1 MIALRVYPHVACFI
15 IHVFTRAFR
24 LAMPILRRDDVG
36 TRHFLFLPQGGRAE
50 GRGSEE
56 K

>member
-1 MIALRVYPHVACFI
+1 MITLRVYPHVACFI
-15 IHVFTRAFR
+15 IHVFTGR